1 MKKQMTKGEHMNV
14 NEIKCYGFGAHTQYE
29 TNMRRNRKNN
39 FETWCEHC
47 AKAMN
52 ENVGWLVRWNW
63 KTDSLVEFAEEQ
75 ANTKVK
81 RLGNECVKRFLTSK
95 EEYEIF
101 AKKVSEI

>member
-1 MKKQMTKGEHMNV
+1 MTV

-29 TNMRRNRKNN
+29 MNMKRNYKNN

-47 AKAMN
+47 AKAMT
-52 ENVGWLVRWNW
+52 EDSGWLVSWNW
-63 KTDSLVEFAEEQ
+63 KTDSLVPFAEEQ
-75 ANTKVK
+75 ADAKVK